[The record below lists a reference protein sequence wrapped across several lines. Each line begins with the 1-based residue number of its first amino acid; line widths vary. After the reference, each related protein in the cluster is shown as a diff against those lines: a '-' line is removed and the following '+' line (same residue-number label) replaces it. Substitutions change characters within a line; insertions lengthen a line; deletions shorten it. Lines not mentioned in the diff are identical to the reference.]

1 MPYKEPSKRWF
12 FGLFKK
18 SNKRMQSEN
27 ISHVMNSI
35 MSRDIN
41 DKRHGSY
48 YKCKHCNHE
57 IHMEKHFNLPIG
69 LELKVEDNF
78 DIWCDVCE
86 ADSDWVKIR

>member
-1 MPYKEPSKRWF
+1 MPYKEPSKRWC

-27 ISHVMNSI
+27 ISHVMNSS

-41 DKRHGSY
+41 NERYGSY
-48 YKCKHCNHE
+48 YRCKTCNHE
-57 IHMEKHFNLPIG
+57 IHLKQDFNMRIG
-69 LELKVEDNF
+69 FELTVAGNF
-78 DIWCDVCE
+78 SIWCDVCE